1 MRDVKPNIVSSVS
14 PNINHCNFNMREVRD
29 TKRIITLEKEGSI
42 RSDFCSRSEGSK
54 IAVRVIR
61 L

>member
-1 MRDVKPNIVSSVS
+1 MRDIKPNLVKSVS

-29 TKRIITLEKEGSI
+29 TKRIITLEKERSV
-42 RSDFCSRSEGSK
+42 RSDFYSRSKDSK
-54 IAVRVIR
+54 TAVRVIR